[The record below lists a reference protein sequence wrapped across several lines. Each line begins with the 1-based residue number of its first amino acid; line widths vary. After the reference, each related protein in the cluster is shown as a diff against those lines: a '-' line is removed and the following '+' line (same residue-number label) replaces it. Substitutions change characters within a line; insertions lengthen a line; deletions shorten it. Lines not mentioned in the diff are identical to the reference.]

1 MRWLRESWY
10 WVAVA
15 AAAVALGV
23 YAERQNLA
31 GLYEEYR
38 YSQDEVRQLEQRLDD
53 LRADEG
59 ALKRHVEDLDSDPL
73 AVEAEIRRS
82 KGLVRED
89 EKIFRVELPP
99 AEAPQSKQVQP

>member
-10 WVAVA
+10 WLSAAMVAVA
-15 AAAVALGV
+15 LVA
-23 YAERQNLA
+23 YAQRQNLA
-31 GLYEEYR
+31 GLYDEFR

-53 LRADEG
+53 LRADEE
-59 ALKRHVEDLDSDPL
+59 ALKRHVEDLDNDPL

-99 AEAPQSKQVQP
+99 ADAPQSKQAQP